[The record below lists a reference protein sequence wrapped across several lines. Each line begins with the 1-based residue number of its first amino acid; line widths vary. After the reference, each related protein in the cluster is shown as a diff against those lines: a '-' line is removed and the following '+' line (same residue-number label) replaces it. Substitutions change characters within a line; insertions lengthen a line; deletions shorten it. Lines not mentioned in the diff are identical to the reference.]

1 MRDQWRSGEISG
13 DQGEI
18 SERSE
23 RDQISERSERDQR
36 ENIADQ
42 REIREIRDIGTCIS
56 TCTPTS
62 EQTYVLTHSRFVAT
76 QTHIYIVTYL

>member
-1 MRDQWRSGEISG
+1 MSDQWRSGEISG
-13 DQGEI
+13 DQGE
-18 SERSE
+18 
-23 RDQISERSERDQR
+23 ISERSERDQR